1 MKETS
6 MKNKNLGYWIP
17 TVLIALAFLFG
28 GFADLLHVADVAVSM
43 NRLGYPLYFMDIL
56 GVWKLLG
63 AVVLLAPGVPR
74 LKEWAYAGMFFDLT
88 GASLSHFFVGDAISD
103 VLTPLVLT
111 AVLMASWWLRPEGR
125 KLSA

>member
-1 MKETS
+1 
-6 MKNKNLGYWIP
+6 MKNKNVGYWIP

-28 GFADLLHVADVAVSM
+28 GFADLSHSADIVVSM
-43 NRLGYPLYFMDIL
+43 NRLGYPLYFMNIL
-56 GVWKLLG
+56 GVWKILG
-63 AVVLLAPGVPR
+63 AIALLAPGFPR

-88 GASLSHFFVGDAISD
+88 GASLSHLFAGDALGN
-103 VLTPLVLT
+103 VLPPLAMT